1 MRFTASF
8 SLAAQASGWTRGSAG
23 FNQGWGFVKPL
34 GQGREATGVGAG
46 DKTVAGY
53 MDRQAGNCGM
63 LESRMAG
70 QGKAMIWS
78 QVAGLAEYLVGA
90 RHHCQHGPW

>member
-1 MRFTASF
+1 M
-8 SLAAQASGWTRGSAG
+8 
-23 FNQGWGFVKPL
+23 
-34 GQGREATGVGAG
+34 
-46 DKTVAGY
+46 AGY

-78 QVAGLAEYLVGA
+78 QVAGVAEYLVGA